1 MQNRG
6 ENMFVESNKIE
17 IRIFDSF
24 SLKDKR
30 SVVKSIIAKTH
41 RKFNV
46 SISEVEDYDLLN
58 KTALGVSIVSNNNQ
72 LNQQIFNSII
82 RFIEENYEAEIISI
96 ENYE

>member
-1 MQNRG
+1 
-6 ENMFVESNKIE
+6 MFVESNKIE

-30 SVVKSIIAKTH
+30 SVIKSIIAKTH

-58 KTALGVSIVSNNNQ
+58 KATLGLSIVSNNSQ
-72 LNQQIFNSII
+72 LNRKIFDSII
-82 RFIEENYEAEIISI
+82 RFIEENYQAEIISI
-96 ENYE
+96 ENYD

>member
-1 MQNRG
+1 MQIRG
-6 ENMFVESNKIE
+6 EKMFVESNKIE

-30 SVVKSIIAKTH
+30 SVIKSIIAKTH

-58 KTALGVSIVSNNNQ
+58 KATLGLSIVSNNSQ
-72 LNQQIFNSII
+72 LNRKIFDSII
-82 RFIEENYEAEIISI
+82 RFIEENYQAEIISI
-96 ENYE
+96 ENYD

>member
-1 MQNRG
+1 
-6 ENMFVESNKIE
+6 MFVESNKIE